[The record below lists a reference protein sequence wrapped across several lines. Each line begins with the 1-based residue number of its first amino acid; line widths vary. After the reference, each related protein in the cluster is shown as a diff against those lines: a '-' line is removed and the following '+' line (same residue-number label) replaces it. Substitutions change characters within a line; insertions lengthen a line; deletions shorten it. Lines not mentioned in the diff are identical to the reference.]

1 MTAAGNGQPPAS
13 QAQVAGVVSFYMVA
27 ALVMVFVN
35 KLVLNAAP
43 QLPVLFLFNQM
54 LIAVALLHISAALS
68 PRVKLP
74 SWDYATAKGLVPV
87 VSVNA
92 IGLVWNTLCLRAV
105 DASYFQIARGLVLP
119 LTVLVAALHGRK
131 RPSLLVIAAVTLVT
145 GGFLIGTSPSAT
157 TTSATAQAGL
167 IYGALGALAIAV
179 HAVLIGAALPIVNG
193 SALELAYWTNA
204 GSALLLVPL
213 ILLNGEG
220 GQVWG
225 ASQGVYQSWASTTA
239 QSTAVTSGEINWSVF
254 IVGSLVTGVFGFLLC
269 VATLISIKVTSPVTH
284 MFTSAVRSVLQTF
297 LGVWLFKDILTVNRV
312 SSILVILLGSCL
324 YTWVK
329 SYENKR
335 RNTQPTPAPVSADQ
349 AETTA
354 LKEAAE
360 KV

>member
-1 MTAAGNGQPPAS
+1 MSAAGSSQAPATK
-13 QAQVAGVVSFYMVA
+13 AQVAGVVTFYMVA
-27 ALVMVFVN
+27 ALIMVFVN

-54 LIAVALLHISAALS
+54 LIAVALLHLSAVLS

-119 LTVLVAALHGRK
+119 LTVLVAAAHGRK
-131 RPSLLVIAAVTLVT
+131 RPSLLVIAAVALVT

-157 TTSATAQAGL
+157 LTATTSQAGL
-167 IYGALGALAIAV
+167 IYGALGAFAIAV
-179 HAVLIGAALPIVNG
+179 HAVLIGAALPIVKG

-204 GSALLLVPL
+204 GSAVLLLPL
-213 ILLNGEG
+213 VILNGEG
-220 GQVWG
+220 SQVWA
-225 ASQGVYQSWASTTA
+225 ASQGIYQTWASSSA
-239 QSTAVTSGEINWSVF
+239 QSTAANGRDINWSVF

-269 VATLISIKVTSPVTH
+269 MATLISIKVTSPVTH

-312 SSILVILLGSCL
+312 ASIMVILLGSCL

-329 SYENKR
+329 SYENQR
-335 RNTQPTPAPVSADQ
+335 RAAQSTPTPA
-349 AETTA
+349 
-354 LKEAAE
+354 AAE
-360 KV
+360 NAATKESSEKV

>member
-1 MTAAGNGQPPAS
+1 MSVVGGGQPSATK
-13 QAQVAGVVSFYMVA
+13 AQVAGVVTFYMVA

-43 QLPVLFLFNQM
+43 QLPVFFLFNQM

-119 LTVLVAALHGRK
+119 LTVLVAAAHGHK
-131 RPSLLVIAAVTLVT
+131 RPSLLVIAAVVLVT

-157 TTSATAQAGL
+157 LTAAASQAGL
-167 IYGALGALAIAV
+167 IYGALGAFAIAV
-179 HAVLIGAALPIVNG
+179 HAVLIGAALPIVKG

-204 GSALLLVPL
+204 GSAVLLLPL
-213 ILLNGEG
+213 VVLNGEG
-220 GQVWG
+220 TQVWT
-225 ASQGVYQSWASTTA
+225 ASQGIYQTWAGNTV
-239 QSTAVTSGEINWSVF
+239 QSGVANGGDINWSVF
-254 IVGSLVTGVFGFLLC
+254 TIGSLVTGVFGFLLC
-269 VATLISIKVTSPVTH
+269 VATLISIK
-284 MFTSAVRSVLQTF
+284 
-297 LGVWLFKDILTVNRV
+297 
-312 SSILVILLGSCL
+312 
-324 YTWVK
+324 
-329 SYENKR
+329 SYENR
-335 RNTQPTPAPVSADQ
+335 RRAAQSTSAPVPT
-349 AETTA
+349 AENAAT
-354 LKEAAE
+354 KESTE

>member
-1 MTAAGNGQPPAS
+1 MPAPGNGQPPAS
-13 QAQVAGVVSFYMVA
+13 NVQVAAVVSFYMTA

-35 KLVLNAAP
+35 KFVLNAAP

-54 LIAVALLHISAALS
+54 IIAVVLLHLSAAMS

-74 SWDYATAKGLVPV
+74 SWDYSTAKGLVPV

-119 LTVLVAALHGRK
+119 LTILVAALHGRK
-131 RPSLLVIAAVTLVT
+131 RPSLLVISAASLVT
-145 GGFLIGTSPSAT
+145 AGFLIGTTPSAT
-157 TTSATAQAGL
+157 LTASASQAGL
-167 IYGALGALAIAV
+167 IYGALGALAIAI

-204 GSALLLVPL
+204 GSAIILAPLVVF
-213 ILLNGEG
+213 NGEG
-220 GQVWG
+220 ARVYAALQSGYQVSWG
-225 ASQGVYQSWASTTA
+225 VGAA
-239 QSTAVTSGEINWSVF
+239 QSAVANSGDINWSVF
-254 IVGSLVTGVFGFLLC
+254 IVGSLVTGAFGFLLC

-284 MFTSAVRSVLQTF
+284 MFTSAARSVLQTA
-297 LGVWLFKDILTVNRV
+297 LGAWLFKDILTVNRV
-312 SSILVILLGSCL
+312 ASIAVILFGSCL

-329 SYENKR
+329 SRENQRKAA
-335 RNTQPTPAPVSADQ
+335 QAAPAPAAS
-349 AETTA
+349 AET
-354 LKEAAE
+354 KGAAE

>member
-1 MTAAGNGQPPAS
+1 MTAPGNGQPSAS
-13 QAQVAGVVSFYMVA
+13 KAQVAGVVSFYMAA

-54 LIAVALLHISAALS
+54 IIAVALLHISAALS
-68 PRVKLP
+68 SRVKLP

-119 LTVLVAALHGRK
+119 LTVLVAALHGRR
-131 RPSLLVIAAVTLVT
+131 RPSPLVIAAVALVT
-145 GGFLIGTSPSAT
+145 GGFVIGTSPSAT

-204 GSALLLVPL
+204 GSALILVPL

-220 GQVWG
+220 TQVWG
-225 ASQGVYQSWASTTA
+225 ASQGAYQSWASTSA
-239 QSTAVTSGEINWSVF
+239 KGAVVNNGEINWSVF

-284 MFTSAVRSVLQTF
+284 MITSAVRSVLQTF

-312 SSILVILLGSCL
+312 SSIMVILLGSCL

-329 SYENKR
+329 SCENKR
-335 RNTQPTPAPVSADQ
+335 RAAQSTPTPPQTENATS
-349 AETTA
+349 
-354 LKEAAE
+354 KEVAE